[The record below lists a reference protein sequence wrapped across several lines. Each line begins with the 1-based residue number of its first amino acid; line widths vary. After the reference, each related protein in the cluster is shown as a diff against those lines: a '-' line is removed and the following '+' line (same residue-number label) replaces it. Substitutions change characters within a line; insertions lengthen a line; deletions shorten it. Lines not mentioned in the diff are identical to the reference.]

1 MVVYKDKTK
10 LLYRLTHGSFQVFL
24 YDFFFSFVYFILY
37 IKKNSA
43 IKITSPFGLWKNG
56 LYSGGGLTIELRLR
70 RN

>member
-37 IKKNSA
+37 NKK
-43 IKITSPFGLWKNG
+43 TL
-56 LYSGGGLTIELRLR
+56 LLRSHHHLVCGKMVFIVGVVLLLS
-70 RN
+70 

>member
-1 MVVYKDKTK
+1 MVPF
-10 LLYRLTHGSFQVFL
+10 R
-24 YDFFFSFVYFILY
+24 FFSMISSLVLFILY
-37 IKKNSA
+37 YTLKKNSA